1 MITQFQRCVA
11 RVLIVALIAIG
22 VPLPAQAAMIGT
34 EALTGSPAHARIAA
48 ALDRAEVQ
56 AQLRA
61 SGVDPAEA
69 KARAAAL
76 SDAEAAELAARIDSL
91 PAGGVSVLGALLLIF
106 LVLLVTDILGF
117 TKVFPFTRPVK

>member
-22 VPLPAQAAMIGT
+22 VPLPALAAMIGT
-34 EALTGSPAHARIAA
+34 EALVGSPAHARIAA

>member
-11 RVLIVALIAIG
+11 RVLIVVLIAIG
-22 VPLPAQAAMIGT
+22 LPLPAQAAMIGT

-48 ALDRAEVQ
+48 ALDRADVQ

-61 SGVDPAEA
+61 NGVDPAEA

-76 SDAEAAELAARIDSL
+76 SDTEAAELAARIESL
-91 PAGGVSVLGALLLIF
+91 PAGGVSVLGALLLVF
-106 LVLLVTDILGF
+106 LVLLATDILGF
-117 TKVFPFTRPVK
+117 TKIFPFTRPVK

>member
-11 RVLIVALIAIG
+11 RVLIVVLIAIG

-34 EALTGSPAHARIAA
+34 EALAGSPAHARIAA
-48 ALDRAEVQ
+48 ALDRADVQ
-56 AQLRA
+56 GQLRA
-61 SGVDPAEA
+61 NGVDPAEA

-76 SDAEAAELAARIDSL
+76 SDTEAAELAARIDSL
-91 PAGGVSVLGALLLIF
+91 PAGGVSVLGALLLSF